1 MTHPRPLFSILLTL
15 LFISGLVTACYTSPA
30 TGELPTVTRPVPT
43 LQPAGSST
51 ASPGVPVEPAPS
63 AQTSSLEASPTETG
77 TSVPR
82 DSITVL
88 DLPTPGQPLDG
99 GTIQDGPFRFD
110 LRLFRDP
117 VFGTKPVAPSLY
129 SDLEGIG
136 VYSVW
141 EYHGPDLAG
150 PVNVYW
156 GIEPDVSALLSQ
168 APYVQEGV
176 NDGDSDG
183 RSGGLIL
190 PAGSQVGDVV
200 RVILKIETMQKTYG
214 AVMNFTLTE
223 GTQGLKPTNVS
234 VQSLEA
240 IQ

>member
-1 MTHPRPLFSILLTL
+1 MTHPHPLFSMLLTL
-15 LFISGLVTACYTSPA
+15 LFLSGLVTACYTPPA

-43 LQPAGSST
+43 IQPARSST

-63 AQTSSLEASPTETG
+63 AQTSPLEASPTETG
-77 TSVPR
+77 NSVPG

-88 DLPTPGQPLDG
+88 DLPTPEEPFEG

-141 EYHGPDLAG
+141 EYNGPDLAG
-150 PVNVYW
+150 PVTVYW

-176 NDGDSDG
+176 HDGDSDG
-183 RSGGLIL
+183 RIGGLFSR
-190 PAGSQVGDVV
+190 GSQVGDVV
-200 RVILKIETMQKTYG
+200 RLILKIETMQKTYG

-223 GTQGLKPTNVS
+223 GTQGLEPTNVL

>member
-1 MTHPRPLFSILLTL
+1 MTYPRPFFSILLTL
-15 LFISGLVTACYTSPA
+15 LFLSGLVTACYTPPA
-30 TGELPTVTRPVPT
+30 TTDLPTVTRPAPT
-43 LQPAGSST
+43 LQPAESST
-51 ASPGVPVEPAPS
+51 ASPGVPIAPAPS
-63 AQTSSLEASPTETG
+63 AQTSLLEVSPTETG
-77 TSVPR
+77 TPVPG

-88 DLPTPGQPLDG
+88 DLPTPGQPLEG

-136 VYSVW
+136 IYSVW
-141 EYHGPDLAG
+141 EYRGHDLAG
-150 PVNVYW
+150 PVTVYW

-168 APYVQEGV
+168 DAYVQEGV
-176 NDGDSDG
+176 HDGDSDG

-190 PAGSQVGDVV
+190 PAGSRAGDVV
-200 RVILKIETMQKTYG
+200 RVMLKIETMQKTYG
-214 AVMNFTLTE
+214 ALMKFMLTE
-223 GTQGLKPTNVS
+223 GAQGLEPTHVS

-240 IQ
+240 SQ